1 MKLLIWALHP
11 IMYQTPIFRT
21 LEKLSNDKIFVE
33 VVFGSD
39 LSLRTVFYD
48 EISTNFKPDT
58 PSLLDG
64 FTYEILKNFTRKD
77 RSGFWSRVNLSFPVK
92 LIKSKPNYVLIH
104 GYDTFSAWYICFW
117 CLIFRVKILWRGEVT
132 LKQNTVPKKIKMF
145 ALKHLFFKFMN
156 KIFYSCSGNKAYLRA
171 FGVPEDKLIFMPC
184 CVDNEFFTNE
194 SLRLLPIKNDT
205 KQKYG
210 ISQNS
215 TVFMMSA
222 RMTKRKRVMDLL
234 IAVSRSPYRD
244 NCHVLVIGDGPE
256 LTKLQDFAI
265 SQEIKV
271 VSVGHINQSEISELY
286 SISDVSVILSEYD
299 PSPKALN
306 EAMNFG
312 LPVIATSAV
321 GTVPD
326 LVINSVNGFV
336 IEVGD
341 IDALVK
347 AISFFIENTEK
358 RIKMGL
364 HSSEIIK
371 KWSLEASASA
381 IISTLMLEDT
391 L

>member
-1 MKLLIWALHP
+1 M
-11 IMYQTPIFRT
+11 
-21 LEKLSNDKIFVE
+21 
-33 VVFGSD
+33 
-39 LSLRTVFYD
+39 
-48 EISTNFKPDT
+48 
-58 PSLLDG
+58 
-64 FTYEILKNFTRKD
+64 
-77 RSGFWSRVNLSFPVK
+77 
-92 LIKSKPNYVLIH
+92 
-104 GYDTFSAWYICFW
+104 
-117 CLIFRVKILWRGEVT
+117 
-132 LKQNTVPKKIKMF
+132 
-145 ALKHLFFKFMN
+145 
-156 KIFYSCSGNKAYLRA
+156 
-171 FGVPEDKLIFMPC
+171 
-184 CVDNEFFTNE
+184 
-194 SLRLLPIKNDT
+194 
-205 KQKYG
+205 
-210 ISQNS
+210 
-215 TVFMMSA
+215 
-222 RMTKRKRVMDLL
+222 
-234 IAVSRSPYRD
+234 
-244 NCHVLVIGDGPE
+244 IGDGPE